1 MRARLFF
8 IFFLHDFPFVVF
20 IGGDF
25 AEFQT
30 IPEGVGEVKMGLG
43 VGCGG
48 GFGALKVLDVKVV
61 IVFIAAVVVT
71 WIAAAYV
78 ATGVE
83 NFARVL
89 LFFFFFVIFMKVSVK
104 AHVVV
109 VDVDLMFLGSHY
121 I

>member
-1 MRARLFF
+1 MRLRAAVLFF
-8 IFFLHDFPFVVF
+8 FFLHDFPFVVF
-20 IGGDF
+20 VGGDF

-30 IPEGVGEVKMGLG
+30 IPEGVGEVKMGMGMG
-43 VGCGG
+43 VGGCGGG

-61 IVFIAAVVVT
+61 IVFVTAFVVT

-89 LFFFFFVIFMKVSVK
+89 LFFF
-104 AHVVV
+104 VV
-109 VDVDLMFLGSHY
+109 FW
-121 I
+121 